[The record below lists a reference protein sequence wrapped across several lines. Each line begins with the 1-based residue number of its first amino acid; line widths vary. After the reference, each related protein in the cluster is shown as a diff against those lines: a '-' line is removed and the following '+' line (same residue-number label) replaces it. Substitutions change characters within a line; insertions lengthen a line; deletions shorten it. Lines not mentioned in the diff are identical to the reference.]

1 MSRRTLLLR
10 LFLIVVAIS
19 LGSLLAFVAFSK
31 KVDPQRMMVTTIPP
45 VLSKIKSVEVVGTKV
60 INAGT
65 PAAGVSVE
73 IRNNSSKAI
82 TAVDLVCGDGA
93 VTKNGL
99 TDEQNPLVVVEPYNT
114 TTLEMSFSEMTPDA
128 PLVISAVTYADG
140 TEEGDQKS
148 LAIMHKIRERDREKL
163 RSQRKERNP

>member
-10 LFLIVVAIS
+10 LLLIVVGIS
-19 LGSLLAFVAFSK
+19 LGSLVAFVAFSK
-31 KVDPQRMMVTTIPP
+31 KIEPQRKMVTAVPP
-45 VLSKIKSVEVVGTKV
+45 VLSKIKSIEVVSTKV

-65 PAAGVSVE
+65 PTAGVAVE
-73 IRNNSSKAI
+73 IRNNSAKAI

-99 TDEQNPLVVVEPYNT
+99 TDEQNPIVVIEPYNT
-114 TTLEMSFSEMTPDA
+114 TTLEMSFSEMTSDA

-140 TEEGDQKS
+140 TEEGDEKS
-148 LAIMHKIRERDREKL
+148 LAIMHKIRARDRERL